1 MSQWRKSLIQRKYCR
16 LFSSKE
22 PMKPG
27 PKGPSQ
33 EVIAASRRHE
43 TAEPELAVP
52 ADRAADHRGFSVF
65 PSSIWIASCS
75 GPRLISSG
83 SSSSSSSTPT
93 SIAHIRGCRA
103 PAGAEPGHR
112 RRSGQSPSVSVAA
125 ALSWA
130 VSHTARRGRGQS
142 ATRSLQRS
150 TNSPLTS
157 DRHTH
162 WNPSALPPSTVRER
176 LDRCH

>member
-83 SSSSSSSTPT
+83 SSSSSSSTTT
-93 SIAHIRGCRA
+93 SIAHIRGGRA
-103 PAGAEPGHR
+103 PAGSEPGHTVGAR
-112 RRSGQSPSVSVAA
+112 ASLRPYRWQLHCRGLYQTPRAA
-125 ALSWA
+125 SC
-130 VSHTARRGRGQS
+130 GQS

-150 TNSPLTS
+150 TNSPTGDWLS
-157 DRHTH
+157 
-162 WNPSALPPSTVRER
+162 PAIVSAGGV
-176 LDRCH
+176 